1 MILFIIF
8 INPLLNPLILIK
20 LAIYLRGNM
29 DALLMAG
36 GKGTRLKADVEKPL
50 LPILKKPMIDYVI
63 QSLLNS
69 KIENIYIAVSPNT
82 RKTKKYLFKKYCNK
96 KRIKI
101 IDTPGKGYIHDINYS
116 MRYFSEPFMVIC
128 CDIPT
133 ITPKVID
140 EIIDEYYTLRSKNMN
155 LETLCVVVE
164 KNKYLSSSTI
174 AIDNYIPI
182 GINILCPVNR
192 GQVEKL
198 YVLKE
203 PVLNVNTLEE
213 KKIVESFISSY
224 RL

>member
-1 MILFIIF
+1 
-8 INPLLNPLILIK
+8 
-20 LAIYLRGNM
+20 
-29 DALLMAG
+29 MAG

-50 LPILKKPMIDYVI
+50 LPILKKPMIEYVI

-82 RKTKKYLFKKYCNK
+82 RKTKEYLCKRYHNK

-128 CDIPT
+128 CDIPI

-140 EIIDEYYTLRSKNMN
+140 EIIGEYYTLRSKNRD
-155 LETLCVVVE
+155 LEALCVVVE
-164 KNKYLSSSTI
+164 RDKYLGSSTVV
-174 AIDNYIPI
+174 IDNYIPV

-192 GQVEKL
+192 EQVEKL

-213 KKIVESFISSY
+213 KEIVESLIKGSY
-224 RL
+224 KYK